1 LLADIETPLSAYRK
15 IRGQGESF
23 LFESVEGGEHLGRY
37 SFVGC
42 NPRAIIK
49 QDGGRKI
56 EVIQDG
62 KVVEKFGI
70 PAPSKE
76 PDCENCVKDGLE
88 VVERVMKKYRPV
100 TLPGCRVSRAAR
112 WASSAT
118 NSFTTSNLSS
128 RVPRIDE
135 LGTPTM
141 YFIVADQLLVFDRVA
156 QTITVL
162 VNAAIDEAAS
172 PADAYE
178 TAVEEIERLLSL
190 LEQPSEHNPVSIPG
204 EVPALPFT
212 SNQAKDKFL
221 ANVQASKK
229 FITAGDII
237 QIVGSQRFSVET
249 KASPVDVYRAARSVN
264 PSPYMFLLELDGFSL
279 VGASPEIHVRCEDNK
294 VEIRPI
300 AGTRRRGK
308 TADEDVALEKEL
320 LADPKERAEH
330 VMLVDLARNDIGR
343 VCDFGSVQVKD
354 LMIIER
360 YSHVMHIVSS
370 VEGKLSAGKTNY
382 DLMRATFPAGTVSG
396 APKIRAMQIIR
407 RPRRHDARAV
417 WRLRG
422 LLQLQRQSGHVHHHP
437 HGAAQG
443 RQSLR
448 ASRRRLGERLR
459 AGSGISG
466 NGKQVEGNVE
476 SRGPGGNLTRLI
488 KRIDGFVLND
498 SEAHQLTKEDN
509 VFAAM
514 KKLHK
519 MGPKYV
525 IIKKGSHGSIL
536 SGPKGHFICPAYP
549 LQKVVDPTGAGDSFV
564 GGMMGYLST
573 ARGGIDANIRRAM
586 IYGSVTASYCC
597 EGFGLTRTTKV
608 KRADIDKRVKH
619 LESLTKF

>member
-1 LLADIETPLSAYRK
+1 MITPAQDEFLKLAKQGNLIPVTTRILADIETPLSAYRK

-42 NPRAIIK
+42 NPRAVIK
-49 QDGGRKI
+49 QTGNQV
-56 EVIQDG
+56 EVIEGG
-62 KVVEKFGI
+62 KVVEKFEVDGRAGNPL
-70 PAPSKE
+70 PAAPGNDEDRRARSDA
-76 PDCENCVKDGLE
+76 PYHVKDGLE

-100 TLPGCRVSRAAR
+100 TLPGLPR
-112 WASSAT
+112 
-118 NSFTTSNLSS
+118 FTGGAVGFIGYEFIHDVEPV
-128 RVPRIDE
+128 VPRPTHDE

-190 LEQPSEHNPVSIPG
+190 LEQPSEHNPVSLPG

-237 QIVGSQRFSVET
+237 QVVGSQRFSVET

-308 TADEDVALEKEL
+308 TTDEDVALEKEL

-370 VEGKLSAGKTNY
+370 VEGKLSADKTPY

-396 APKIRAMQIIR
+396 APKIRAMQLIA
-407 RPRRHDARAV
+407 D
-417 WRLRG
+417 L
-422 LLQLQRQSGHVHHHP
+422 
-437 HGAAQG
+437 
-443 RQSLR
+443 
-448 ASRRRLGERLR
+448 
-459 AGSGISG
+459 
-466 NGKQVEGNVE
+466 EGTT
-476 SRGPGGNLTRLI
+476 RGPYGGCVGYFSFNGNLDTCITIRTALL
-488 KRIDGFVLND
+488 KDGKAYVQAGGGWVND
-498 SEAHQLTKEDN
+498 SEPEAEFQETVNKSKAMLKAVALAETFTK
-509 VFAAM
+509 
-514 KKLHK
+514 
-519 MGPKYV
+519 
-525 IIKKGSHGSIL
+525 S
-536 SGPKGHFICPAYP
+536 
-549 LQKVVDPTGAGDSFV
+549 
-564 GGMMGYLST
+564 
-573 ARGGIDANIRRAM
+573 
-586 IYGSVTASYCC
+586 
-597 EGFGLTRTTKV
+597 
-608 KRADIDKRVKH
+608 
-619 LESLTKF
+619 

>member
-1 LLADIETPLSAYRK
+1 MIAPSLEEFLKLAGQGNLIPVTTRILADIETPLSAYRK

-42 NPRAIIK
+42 NPRAVIK
-49 QDGGRKI
+49 QTGNKI

-70 PAPSKE
+70 PAPGKE
-76 PDCENCVKDGLE
+76 PCENCVKDGLE

-100 TLPGCRVSRAAR
+100 TLPGLPR
-112 WASSAT
+112 
-118 NSFTTSNLSS
+118 FTGGAVGFIGYEFIHDVEPV
-128 RVPRIDE
+128 VPRPTHDE

-172 PADAYE
+172 PTEAYE

-190 LEQPSEHNPVSIPG
+190 LEQPSEHHPVSVPG
-204 EVPALPFT
+204 EVPSLPFA
-212 SNQAKDKFL
+212 SNQPKDKFL

-237 QIVGSQRFSVET
+237 QVVGSQRFSVET

-370 VEGKLSAGKTNY
+370 VEGKLAADKTNY

-396 APKIRAMQIIR
+396 APKIRAMQIIA
-407 RPRRHDARAV
+407 D
-417 WRLRG
+417 L
-422 LLQLQRQSGHVHHHP
+422 
-437 HGAAQG
+437 
-443 RQSLR
+443 
-448 ASRRRLGERLR
+448 
-459 AGSGISG
+459 
-466 NGKQVEGNVE
+466 EGTT
-476 SRGPGGNLTRLI
+476 RGPYGGCVGYFSFNGNLDTCITIRTALL
-488 KRIDGFVLND
+488 KDGKAYVQAGGGWVND
-498 SEAHQLTKEDN
+498 SEPEAEFQETVNKSKAMLKAVALAET
-509 VFAAM
+509 FARQ
-514 KKLHK
+514 
-519 MGPKYV
+519 
-525 IIKKGSHGSIL
+525 S
-536 SGPKGHFICPAYP
+536 
-549 LQKVVDPTGAGDSFV
+549 
-564 GGMMGYLST
+564 
-573 ARGGIDANIRRAM
+573 
-586 IYGSVTASYCC
+586 
-597 EGFGLTRTTKV
+597 
-608 KRADIDKRVKH
+608 
-619 LESLTKF
+619 